1 MFPLCD
7 WQVLNLVRFRQDLS
21 VFAVKMIVIRS
32 SISENE
38 SRGEFPLSFS
48 EAKQNFSSEP
58 DLISPSNTGWENT
71 MIDLRKENPAV
82 Q

>member
-1 MFPLCD
+1 MFPLSD
-7 WQVLNLVRFRQDLS
+7 WQVLNLVRFRQGLS

-48 EAKQNFSSEP
+48 EAKQNFSVQP
-58 DLISPSNTGWENT
+58 DLISRSHRLGNT
-71 MIDLRKENPAV
+71 MIDLKKENPAL